1 MAMAAAL
8 LSLSSSGT
16 LIENPR
22 CVAKSYPAFFRD
34 LETILVRG

>member
-8 LSLSSSGT
+8 LSLRSPGA

-22 CVAKSYPAFFRD
+22 CVDKSYPAFFRD

>member
-1 MAMAAAL
+1 MAAAL

-16 LIENPR
+16 LIESPG
-22 CVAKSYPAFFRD
+22 CVSKSYPAFFRD